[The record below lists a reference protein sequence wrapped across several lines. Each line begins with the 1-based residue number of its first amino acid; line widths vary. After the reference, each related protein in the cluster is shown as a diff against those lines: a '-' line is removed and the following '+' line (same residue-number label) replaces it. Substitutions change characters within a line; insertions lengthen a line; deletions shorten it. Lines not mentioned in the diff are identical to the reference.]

1 MATRRRSRRKSISG
15 NLTDV
20 QKRIRYLETR
30 PAAGRL
36 ASKAVATRNLALRAV
51 DEEVVADNA
60 IVRRSIANA
69 AVGTAEIE
77 QDSITNDLLATN
89 SVNADSIAPGAVGTG
104 ELANDSVTNDKI
116 ATDAV
121 NSDSILAGSVGNTE
135 LGGGITDDKISGMSS
150 SKLIGQ
156 IQNDQIAGIE
166 GSKIIGGVQGSLI
179 VDGTITGDKIAAT
192 TIIGDKIASSTITG
206 DKLALETVT
215 STRLASKAA
224 AIGKVGDF
232 AVGEGQIATSAV
244 TGTKIAQNAVQGNF
258 HINAGSILTAQ
269 IGNGQVTSDKLA
281 VAAVTDVRVA
291 TGISPT
297 KITGLSNVLGTAS
310 VSGTGI
316 SRTFS
321 TSGNFRSL
329 DITINAGTGANQLAI
344 GNHTHTGGNAITSLS
359 GGNAITISGSGSSRT
374 IAVTPGT
381 FASSGHGHGRVD
393 TSFAG
398 GHVGHGGHTHF
409 SNITSS
415 RKLKKEISD
424 YNIDIEKLFLLQPK
438 KFKYKNQAR
447 LASKN
452 REWDYGYIAEE
463 ALALGVEEIVG
474 YDEKGEV
481 DSINYGLL
489 SVFVLEIVK
498 KQQNDIELL
507 KQEIERLKERNDS

>member
-30 PAAGRL
+30 PSATRL
-36 ASKAVATRNLALRAV
+36 ASKAVATKNLALRAV
-51 DEEVVADNA
+51 DEDTVADNA

-77 QDSITNDLLATN
+77 NSAITSQLLAAN
-89 SVNADSIAPGAVGTG
+89 SVTSTQIENGAVGTG

-135 LGGGITDDKISGMSS
+135 LGGGITDDKISGMSA

-156 IQNDQIAGIE
+156 VTNSQIEGIE
-166 GSKIIGGVQGSLI
+166 GSKIIGGIQGDLI
-179 VDGTITGDKIAAT
+179 VDGTVDTSELASGAVTTDKI
-192 TIIGDKIASSTITG
+192 
-206 DKLALETVT
+206 EN
-215 STRLASKAA
+215 
-224 AIGKVGDF
+224 
-232 AVGEGQIATSAV
+232 SAV
-244 TGTKIAQNAVQGNF
+244 TTGKIADLNVTTGKLADLGITNIKLATDSVDARTIQN
-258 HINAGSILTAQ
+258 GSI
-269 IGNGQVTSDKLA
+269 IGINIADGAVREEKIFNGSVTSAKIFPGAVNSLA
-281 VAAVTDVRVA
+281 IANGAVTNDKIG
-291 TGISPT
+291 TNISPT
-297 KITGLSNVLGTAS
+297 KITGLTNVLGTCS

-321 TSGNFRSL
+321 TSGSFRSL
-329 DITINAGTGANQLAI
+329 DISINAGTGSNQLAI
-344 GNHTHTGGNAITSLS
+344 GNHTHPATGITSLS

-415 RKLKKEISD
+415 RKLKKEISN